1 MLTLFG
7 VLSIMV
13 WLIVGVFDFQN
24 YATVQND
31 LSASI
36 LDISEMTRELWN
48 PTALGPFPQDEDE
61 DSRLALLYE
70 NPVYMIV
77 FNNAQKPMHFLTT
90 QDTDE
95 GTLNK
100 IVEKAQFVEKTS
112 RPDTNPAI
120 GNLLV
125 SSYVCYHPSNN
136 MVMMIDVTAIR
147 NELISHLFISILIGI
162 GFEGLLYIA
171 CRKAAAWMIGPIEE
185 TFKKQRQFIA
195 DASHE
200 LKTPVAVILANAEAM
215 EKDPNPKWLSNIE
228 EEASRMNGLITDLL
242 DLTRNEQQEIQ
253 MLPVNLSRLVEKQ
266 CLIQEAVMF
275 EHHIELS
282 ETIEPDLTVN
292 GQSSMLEQVIAILLD
307 NAAAHSDGKIAVT
320 LRRQGKD
327 VLLSVSNTG
336 VPIPPDQRE
345 KIFERFY
352 RADESRN
359 RSSGRYGLGLAIAKS
374 IVNRHKGKIEV
385 DCHGG
390 WTTFTVV
397 LHAAA

>member
-1 MLTLFG
+1 
-7 VLSIMV
+7 
-13 WLIVGVFDFQN
+13 
-24 YATVQND
+24 
-31 LSASI
+31 
-36 LDISEMTRELWN
+36 
-48 PTALGPFPQDEDE
+48 
-61 DSRLALLYE
+61 
-70 NPVYMIV
+70 
-77 FNNAQKPMHFLTT
+77 
-90 QDTDE
+90 
-95 GTLNK
+95 
-100 IVEKAQFVEKTS
+100 
-112 RPDTNPAI
+112 
-120 GNLLV
+120 
-125 SSYVCYHPSNN
+125 
-136 MVMMIDVTAIR
+136 
-147 NELISHLFISILIGI
+147 
-162 GFEGLLYIA
+162 
-171 CRKAAAWMIGPIEE
+171 
-185 TFKKQRQFIA
+185 
-195 DASHE
+195 
-200 LKTPVAVILANAEAM
+200 
-215 EKDPNPKWLSNIE
+215 
-228 EEASRMNGLITDLL
+228 
-242 DLTRNEQQEIQ
+242 
-253 MLPVNLSRLVEKQ
+253 MLPVNLSRLAEKQ

-352 RADESRN
+352 RADESRT